1 MLHLVKSTN
10 TAALNVFLAYFETG
24 LNLCLHYYAVWYN
37 CRNLQKVTVGVWTW
51 GPLHYTSFWG
61 WHHTLVPW
69 PECPQEPGG
78 YWVCSWFNF
87 IRRESSLWQTKAQQM
102 GMTGRIASIASKV
115 WYEQQ
120 HQCCQMLGLSS
131 LFLLYH
137 WASHGEGWG
146 FLVSPVLVSELNW
159 AILGSKILGCWSCI
173 PNEHTN
179 IQWTI
184 FSCYCISTVV
194 LEQIWGQE
202 RNGQYCYIYL
212 YCVWQVQKCVL
223 PCECQEKTERMII
236 IFTSI

>member
-69 PECPQEPGG
+69 PECPQDPGG

-102 GMTGRIASIASKV
+102 GMTGRIVSKV
-115 WYEQQ
+115 VWATAP
-120 HQCCQMLGLSS
+120 MLPDARALITVSALPLSFSWRRMGLSC
-131 LFLLYH
+131 
-137 WASHGEGWG
+137 E
-146 FLVSPVLVSELNW
+146 
-159 AILGSKILGCWSCI
+159 SCVAVR
-173 PNEHTN
+173 T
-179 IQWTI
+179 
-184 FSCYCISTVV
+184 
-194 LEQIWGQE
+194 
-202 RNGQYCYIYL
+202 
-212 YCVWQVQKCVL
+212 
-223 PCECQEKTERMII
+223 
-236 IFTSI
+236 